1 MNKKESIFNAGREL
15 FLSKGF
21 KNTNVSD
28 ITKLAGFGV
37 GTFYNYYSSKEK
49 LFFEVFIEESNKH
62 KKYVMEHIDL
72 NQNPVAAA
80 INLITENVSTM
91 KSNQILA
98 EWNNHEFTA
107 ELEKYYSEE
116 NKKNGDFF
124 YDFYIGILKKWKQE
138 GKIRSDIDDDIIVE
152 IFNILEYVDTHK
164 EKIKILH
171 FPEVARYLAEFIMKG
186 LTECP
191 K

>member
-1 MNKKESIFNAGREL
+1 MNKKESIFNAGRKL

-28 ITKLAGFGV
+28 ITKLAGLGV
-37 GTFYNYYSSKEK
+37 GTFYNYYSSKEE
-49 LFFEVFIEESNKH
+49 LFFEEFIEESNKH
-62 KKYVMEHIDL
+62 KKYIMEHIDL
-72 NQNPVAAA
+72 DQDPVKVAM
-80 INLITENVSTM
+80 NLISENVSAM

-98 EWNNHEFTA
+98 EWNNHELTA

-116 NKKNGDFF
+116 NKKNGDTF
-124 YDFYIGILKKWKQE
+124 YNFYIGILKKWKRE

-152 IFNILEYVDTHK
+152 LFGILEYVDTHK
-164 EKIKILH
+164 EKIGIYH
-171 FPEVARYLAEFIMKG
+171 FPEAARYLAEFIMKG
-186 LTECP
+186 LTDCP

>member
-28 ITKLAGFGV
+28 ITKLVGLGV

-72 NQNPVAAA
+72 NQNPVTAAM
-80 INLITENVSTM
+80 NLIAENVRAM

-98 EWNNHEFTA
+98 EWNNHELTA

-138 GKIRSDIDDDIIVE
+138 GKIRSDIDDDIIIE
-152 IFNILEYVDTHK
+152 LFGILEYVDTHK
-164 EKIKILH
+164 DKIGICH
-171 FPEVARYLAEFIMKG
+171 FPEVAGYLAEFIMKG
-186 LTECP
+186 LTDCP